1 MLPVIPDCSCKKYI
15 VLIEICIPSS
25 TLYEIMSKQ
34 IEGFNASAVFVFLDL
49 LISVSET
56 GYGEGLLSVD

>member
-1 MLPVIPDCSCKKYI
+1 
-15 VLIEICIPSS
+15 
-25 TLYEIMSKQ
+25 MSKQ